1 MNNRVLAAYLEKWRR
16 DAMMGFYMVKEI
28 IFDFINVVI
37 EKTFAITVISSIFVR
52 NVNARYEYVY
62 FPFIL
67 AVIYVLSYIPIYIN
81 EDMTIKQILL
91 QRAAGLLM
99 LEITM
104 CFVVSYSTGGNLPG
118 LGYVAVI
125 LFTAFFD
132 ALSYMTRW
140 YLDMEKADMI
150 NRKIAERRRMTNGK

>member
-1 MNNRVLAAYLEKWRR
+1 
-16 DAMMGFYMVKEI
+16 
-28 IFDFINVVI
+28 
-37 EKTFAITVISSIFVR
+37 
-52 NVNARYEYVY
+52 
-62 FPFIL
+62 
-67 AVIYVLSYIPIYIN
+67 
-81 EDMTIKQILL
+81 
-91 QRAAGLLM
+91 M
-99 LEITM
+99 LEISM

-132 ALSYMTRW
+132 ALSYMIRW